1 MGWNPFKWFNNR
13 SQGGMSDGDAEE
25 FYGSGGVTETI
36 IGGDEPERTTTYG
49 SWKDY
54 DQGNPSGSYN
64 WGSGK
69 SQWGNIFNALEK
81 SNSWKNRKEDTPG
94 YLQQGPRLSAGGGA
108 TKLSSGKHMIQPFGP
123 ASGWGNYQM
132 YHHPQQQGGGL
143 GGIIGTVAGAALG
156 SVVPGVGTALGAKI
170 GGGIGSAVG

>member
-13 SQGGMSDGDAEE
+13 SQGGMSDGDREE
-25 FYGSGGVTETI
+25 FYDTNPGGVVTWDSDSDT
-36 IGGDEPERTTTYG
+36 DTTYDT
-49 SWKDY
+49 WKDY
-54 DQGNPSGSYN
+54 DEGNPSGSYSY
-64 WGSGK
+64 GGGK

-94 YLQQGPRLSAGGGA
+94 YLQRGPRLSAGGGA

-132 YHHPQQQGGGL
+132 YHHPQKQGGGFL
-143 GGIIGTVAGAALG
+143 GTAMKIGSFFAP
-156 SVVPGVGTALGAKI
+156 PGVREGLQ
-170 GGGIGSAVG
+170 IGSQLV

>member
-1 MGWNPFKWFNNR
+1 MSWNPLKWFSNR
-13 SQGGMSDGDAEE
+13 NDDMGSDYEREIAADRNPNEVREWTTDGD
-25 FYGSGGVTETI
+25 ETTVY
-36 IGGDEPERTTTYG
+36 D

-54 DQGNPSGSYN
+54 DAGNPSYSY
-64 WGSGK
+64 GGGK

-81 SNSWKNRKEDTPG
+81 SNSWKNKKDTPG

>member
-1 MGWNPFKWFNNR
+1 MSWNPFKWFNNR
-13 SQGGMSDGDAEE
+13 SQGGMSDGDREE
-25 FYGSGGVTETI
+25 FYDTNPGGVVTWDSDSDT
-36 IGGDEPERTTTYG
+36 DTTYNT
-49 SWKDY
+49 WKDY
-54 DQGNPSGSYN
+54 DEGNPSGSYSY
-64 WGSGK
+64 GGGK

-81 SNSWKNRKEDTPG
+81 SNSWKNRKDTPG

-143 GGIIGTVAGAALG
+143 GGVIGTVAGAALG